1 MALPAALIAIS
12 AIQAGM
18 SIMQQQRQMDAAKK
32 ARKQAQRLEI
42 ENQSKLVEEGYKR
55 RRAQQ
60 GASGTILGGNPV
72 QDPQQSLLTQTD
84 QQKQS
89 ILSGG

>member
-60 GASGTILGGNPV
+60 GAGGTILGGPA